1 MLWGLFWEALE
12 EMFTLIN
19 EMETT
24 IKINTSIIFGNGS
37 RLTGAKFNCLSEGPI
52 PSWVEGSG
60 GGAPHTW
67 KGVKSNAFC
76 GAGCVKRVSPR
87 LL

>member
-24 IKINTSIIFGNGS
+24 IKINTSIIIGNGS
-37 RLTGAKFNCLSEGPI
+37 RLTRAKFNCLSEGLI
-52 PSWVEGSG
+52 PSWVG
-60 GGAPHTW
+60 GGTSTYM
-67 KGVKSNAFC
+67 KGC
-76 GAGCVKRVSPR
+76 
-87 LL
+87 

>member
-24 IKINTSIIFGNGS
+24 IKINTSIIFANGS
-37 RLTGAKFNCLSEGPI
+37 RLNGAKFNCLSEGGD
-52 PSWVEGSG
+52 SLMSAG
-60 GGAPHTW
+60 GGSTYM
-67 KGVKSNAFC
+67 KGC
-76 GAGCVKRVSPR
+76 
-87 LL
+87 